1 MSSRPLK
8 LLCLGGLAVSVLFG
22 NTPAMAQYDSSS
34 DAVVVPT
41 TGSSTR
47 TTTTPTGTS
56 TTTRTRTSTPTG
68 TSTTTSTSSSS
79 QRVDTA
85 TRFSCQMDTNG
96 YTVMYSP
103 QSQPNQLFAWATPQ
117 ALGGGW
123 DSQRRCATIA
133 QRLETYRPDGLVE
146 LRTSSL
152 NGYDVLCVTSEADPS
167 CRLVLTVPPGR
178 DAFQVRN
185 DVFQNLV
192 SADSG
197 QATIG
202 VNTYRGAG
210 LEDVVNLGRT
220 LLGNGKR
227 TAVSKDAIQLK
238 PFLDKQDG
246 GNGKLLRNVK
256 KTTSQSRPS
265 QTGNKLNPNLFR

>member
-8 LLCLGGLAVSVLFG
+8 LLFLGGLAVSVLFG
-22 NTPAMAQYDSSS
+22 NAPVMAQYDSSD

-41 TGSSTR
+41 TGSG

-79 QRVDTA
+79 QTVDTA
-85 TRFSCQMDTNG
+85 TRFSCQMDNG
-96 YTVMYSP
+96 SYSVMYSP
-103 QSQPNQLFAWATPQ
+103 QSQPNQYFAWATPQ

-123 DSQRRCATIA
+123 DAQRRCATIA
-133 QRLETYRPDGLVE
+133 QRLETYRPQGLLE

-152 NGYDVLCVTSEADPS
+152 NGYDVLCVTTEANPS
-167 CRLVLTVPPGR
+167 CQLVLTVPPGR

-197 QATIG
+197 QSTIG
-202 VNTYRGAG
+202 VNTYRGGG
-210 LEDVVNLGRT
+210 LEDAVNLGRT
-220 LLGNGKR
+220 LLGNGKKV
-227 TAVSKDAIQLK
+227 VSRDAIQLK
-238 PFLDKQDG
+238 PFLDKKDG
-246 GNGKLLRNVK
+246 GNAKLLRNVK
-256 KTTSQSRPS
+256 KTTPQSKPTQSGTR
-265 QTGNKLNPNLFR
+265 LNPDLFR

>member
-8 LLCLGGLAVSVLFG
+8 LLFLSGLAVSVLLG
-22 NTPAMAQYDSSS
+22 NAPAMAQYDSSE

-41 TGSSTR
+41 TGSGR
-47 TTTTPTGTS
+47 TTTSPRGTS

-68 TSTTTSTSSSS
+68 TSTTTSTSTSS

-85 TRFSCQMDTNG
+85 TRFSCQMDTSG

-103 QSQPNQLFAWATPQ
+103 QSQPNQLFAWATPK

-123 DSQRRCATIA
+123 DAQRRCNTIA
-133 QRLETYRPDGLVE
+133 QRLEDYRPDGLLE
-146 LRTSSL
+146 LRTSTL
-152 NGYDVLCVTSEADPS
+152 NGYNILCVTSEADPS

-178 DAFQVRN
+178 DAYQVRN

-210 LEDVVNLGRT
+210 LEDTINLGRT
-220 LLGNGKR
+220 LLGGGKR
-227 TAVSKDAIQLK
+227 AAVSKEAIQLK

-246 GNGKLLRNVK
+246 GNGKLMRNVK
-256 KTTSQSRPS
+256 KTTNQSRPS
-265 QTGNKLNPNLFR
+265 QSGQKLNPDLFR

>member
-8 LLCLGGLAVSVLFG
+8 LLFLGGLAVSVLFG
-22 NTPAMAQYDSSS
+22 NAPAMAQYDSSD

-41 TGSSTR
+41 TGSSR

-85 TRFSCQMDTNG
+85 TRFSCQMDNNG

-123 DSQRRCATIA
+123 DAQRRCATIA

-152 NGYDVLCVTSEADPS
+152 NGYDVLCVTSEANPS

-210 LEDVVNLGRT
+210 LEDTINLGRT
-220 LLGNGKR
+220 LLGNGNR
-227 TAVSKDAIQLK
+227 AAVSKDAIQLK
-238 PFLDKQDG
+238 PFLDKKDG
-246 GNGKLLRNVK
+246 GNGTLLRNVK
-256 KTTSQSRPS
+256 KTTPQSRPS
-265 QTGNKLNPNLFR
+265 QSGNRLNPNLFR

>member
-8 LLCLGGLAVSVLFG
+8 LLFLGGLAVSVLFG
-22 NTPAMAQYDSSS
+22 NAPAMAQYDSSD

-41 TGSSTR
+41 TGSSR

-56 TTTRTRTSTPTG
+56 TTTRTSTPTG

-79 QRVDTA
+79 QTVDGA

-123 DSQRRCATIA
+123 DAQRRCATIA

-146 LRTSSL
+146 LRTSTL
-152 NGYDVLCVTSEADPS
+152 NGYDVLCVTSEAQPD

-197 QATIG
+197 QSTIG

-210 LEDVVNLGRT
+210 LEDAVNLGRT

-227 TAVSKDAIQLK
+227 AAVSKDAIQLK
-238 PFLDKQDG
+238 PFLDKKDG
-246 GNGKLLRNVK
+246 GNGTLLRNVK
-256 KTTSQSRPS
+256 KTTPQSKPTQS
-265 QTGNKLNPNLFR
+265 GNRLNPNLFR

>member
-8 LLCLGGLAVSVLFG
+8 LLFLGGLAVSVLFG
-22 NTPAMAQYDSSS
+22 NTPAMAQYDSSE
-34 DAVVVPT
+34 DAIVVPT
-41 TGSSTR
+41 TGSGR
-47 TTTTPTGTS
+47 T
-56 TTTRTRTSTPTG
+56 TTTRTRTSIPTG

-79 QRVDTA
+79 QTVDTA
-85 TRFSCQMDTNG
+85 TRFSCQMDSNG

-123 DSQRRCATIA
+123 DAQKRCNTIA
-133 QRLETYRPDGLVE
+133 QRLESYRPDGLLE
-146 LRTSSL
+146 LRTSTL
-152 NGYDVLCVTSEADPS
+152 KGYNVLCVTSEADPS
-167 CRLVLTVPPGR
+167 CRLVLTVPPGK

-185 DVFQNLV
+185 DVFQNLIA
-192 SADSG
+192 ADSG

-210 LEDVVNLGRT
+210 LEDAINLGRT

-227 TAVSKDAIQLK
+227 AAVSKNAIQLK

-256 KTTSQSRPS
+256 KTTPQSRPS
-265 QTGNKLNPNLFR
+265 QSGNRLNPDLFR

>member
-8 LLCLGGLAVSVLFG
+8 LLFLGGLAVSVLFG
-22 NTPAMAQYDSSS
+22 NAPAMAQYDSSD

-41 TGSSTR
+41 TGSSR

-79 QRVDTA
+79 QTVDTA

-103 QSQPNQLFAWATPQ
+103 QSQPSQLFAWATPQ

-123 DSQRRCATIA
+123 DAQRRCNTIA
-133 QRLETYRPDGLVE
+133 QRLESYRPDGLVE
-146 LRTSSL
+146 LRTSTL
-152 NGYDVLCVTSEADPS
+152 NGYNVLCVTSEADPS

-178 DAFQVRN
+178 DSFQVRN
-185 DVFQNLV
+185 DVFQNLI

-197 QATIG
+197 QSTIG
-202 VNTYRGAG
+202 VNTYRSAG
-210 LEDVVNLGRT
+210 LGDAINLGRT

-227 TAVSKDAIQLK
+227 AAVSKDAIQLK

-256 KTTSQSRPS
+256 KTSPQSRPS
-265 QTGNKLNPNLFR
+265 QSGNRLNPDLFR

>member
-8 LLCLGGLAVSVLFG
+8 LLFLGGLAVSVLFG
-22 NTPAMAQYDSSS
+22 NAPAMAQYDSSD

-41 TGSSTR
+41 TGSST

-79 QRVDTA
+79 QTVNTA

-103 QSQPNQLFAWATPQ
+103 ESQPSQLFAWATPQ

-123 DSQRRCATIA
+123 DSQRRCNTIA

-146 LRTSSL
+146 LRTSTL

-210 LEDVVNLGRT
+210 LEDTINLGRT
-220 LLGNGKR
+220 LLGGGKR
-227 TAVSKDAIQLK
+227 AAVSKDAIQLK
-238 PFLDKQDG
+238 PFLDRRDG

-256 KTTSQSRPS
+256 KTTPQSRPS
-265 QTGNKLNPNLFR
+265 QSGNRLNPNLFR

>member
-8 LLCLGGLAVSVLFG
+8 LLFLGGLAVSVLFG
-22 NTPAMAQYDSSS
+22 NAPAMAQYDSSD

-41 TGSSTR
+41 TGSST

-79 QRVDTA
+79 QTVDTA
-85 TRFSCQMDTNG
+85 TRFSCQMDTSG

-123 DSQRRCATIA
+123 DAQRRCSTIA
-133 QRLETYRPDGLVE
+133 QRLETYRPDGLLE
-146 LRTSSL
+146 LRTSTL
-152 NGYDVLCVTSEADPS
+152 NGYNVLCVTSEAQPD

-202 VNTYRGAG
+202 VNTYRGGG
-210 LEDVVNLGRT
+210 LEDAVNLGRT
-220 LLGNGKR
+220 LLGNGKKV
-227 TAVSKDAIQLK
+227 VSKDAIQLK

-246 GNGKLLRNVK
+246 GNGNLLRNVK
-256 KTTSQSRPS
+256 KTTPQSRPS
-265 QTGNKLNPNLFR
+265 QSGTRLNPNLFR

>member
-8 LLCLGGLAVSVLFG
+8 LLFLGGLAASVLFG
-22 NTPAMAQYDSSS
+22 NAPAMAQYDSSD

-41 TGSSTR
+41 TGSTR

-79 QRVDTA
+79 QTVNTA

-103 QSQPNQLFAWATPQ
+103 ESQPNQLFAWATPQ

-146 LRTSSL
+146 LRTSTL
-152 NGYDVLCVTSEADPS
+152 NGYDVLCVTSEAQPD

-197 QATIG
+197 QSTIG
-202 VNTYRGAG
+202 VNTYRGGG
-210 LEDVVNLGRT
+210 LEDAVNLGRT

-227 TAVSKDAIQLK
+227 AAVSKDAIQLK
-238 PFLDKQDG
+238 PFLDKKDG
-246 GNGKLLRNVK
+246 GSGNLLRNVK
-256 KTTSQSRPS
+256 KTVPQSKPSQSGTR
-265 QTGNKLNPNLFR
+265 LNPNLFR

>member
-8 LLCLGGLAVSVLFG
+8 LLFLGGLAVSVLFG
-22 NTPAMAQYDSSS
+22 NAPAMAQYDSSD

-41 TGSSTR
+41 TGSSR

-85 TRFSCQMDTNG
+85 TRFSCQMDNNG

-123 DSQRRCATIA
+123 DAQRRCATIA

-146 LRTSSL
+146 LRTSAL
-152 NGYDVLCVTSEADPS
+152 NGYDVLCVTSEANPS

-210 LEDVVNLGRT
+210 LEDTINLGRT
-220 LLGNGKR
+220 LLGGKR
-227 TAVSKDAIQLK
+227 AAVSKDAIQLK
-238 PFLDKQDG
+238 PFLDKKDG
-246 GNGKLLRNVK
+246 GNGTLLRNVK
-256 KTTSQSRPS
+256 KTTPQSRPS
-265 QTGNKLNPNLFR
+265 QSGNRLNPNLFR